1 MAYKILLVKMLM
13 GGGEVFSNIRNF
25 EVHEKML
32 FFCVFLAKF
41 VVQLMINYK
50 SMKRKI
56 FWMLIVVV
64 LMFFVSCRKNE
75 ELDIN
80 DDYALI
86 EAMISA
92 RNQSDDGI
100 DIEALERSI
109 EIYERKG
116 EKGKVCLCDA
126 FIGYKLRA
134 NGDYDRS
141 MIHLKRAEANLS
153 HCDSTASF

>member
-1 MAYKILLVKMLM
+1 MKREFFWMFTIVLLV
-13 GGGEVFSNIRNF
+13 
-25 EVHEKML
+25 
-32 FFCVFLAKF
+32 
-41 VVQLMINYK
+41 
-50 SMKRKI
+50 
-56 FWMLIVVV
+56 
-64 LMFFVSCRKNE
+64 FFVSCRKNE

-100 DIEALERSI
+100 DIEALERCI

-126 FIGYKLRA
+126 FIGYSCEQTKI
-134 NGDYDRS
+134 
-141 MIHLKRAEANLS
+141 MINQ
-153 HCDSTASF
+153 

>member
-1 MAYKILLVKMLM
+1 MM
-13 GGGEVFSNIRNF
+13 
-25 EVHEKML
+25 

-41 VVQLMINYK
+41 VVQLMKNYK

-92 RNQSDDGI
+92 RSVPRIVSG
-100 DIEALERSI
+100 SPM
-109 EIYERKG
+109 
-116 EKGKVCLCDA
+116 C
-126 FIGYKLRA
+126 GY
-134 NGDYDRS
+134 
-141 MIHLKRAEANLS
+141 H
-153 HCDSTASF
+153 